1 MFWNCD
7 RCKKQVSGSYL
18 CVDCGYNYQGT
29 KGLTQEMNDN
39 KGFEGF
45 FLMPNSYKKVTSE
58 DIDKTVIQIN
68 DPDDPRLNTKNK
80 TFFVKH

>member
-1 MFWNCD
+1 M
-7 RCKKQVSGSYL
+7 
-18 CVDCGYNYQGT
+18 DCGYNYKGT
-29 KGLTQEMNDN
+29 KGLTQEMIDN

-45 FLMPNSYKKVTSE
+45 FPMPNSYKKVTGD

-80 TFFVKH
+80 TFLLNIKLT